1 MSDTPEDHGVSDTPE
16 DDGVPDDT
24 PEANPTSR
32 ATPNRLADETS
43 PYLLQHANNP
53 VDWYP
58 WGDEAF
64 ELARAEDRPVLLSVG
79 YSACHWCHVMAH
91 ESFEN
96 DEIADQ
102 MNRDF
107 VNIKVD
113 REERPDVDSVY
124 MTFTQAMTGQG
135 GWPMTVFLTP
145 DREPFFAGTYFP
157 PADGHG
163 RPGFPRLLEGIRN
176 AWDGDRDNVLS
187 TASNVTAQMRER
199 GNAADGD
206 SSASLSPE
214 LATQAAEALRSAYDA
229 TYGGFGGAPKF
240 PSPGNLEFLLM
251 HHQRLGGDTG
261 SPSAREMV
269 LYTLRQM
276 WAGGMYDHLG
286 GGFARYSVDE
296 QWLVPH
302 FEKMLYD
309 NAQLV
314 RVYLHAFQLTGD
326 PFFER
331 VVRETLTYM
340 AREMTAPEGG
350 WYAAQDAD
358 SEGVEGK
365 FFVWTTEQI
374 DAVLGKDDGAIFRT
388 VFNVENNGNFSD
400 PHHPELMWRS
410 VLSQPRPIRALTAEL
425 GLKADAI
432 QERVD
437 ALRTRMF
444 EARSGRIPP
453 GLDDKVLTSWNG
465 LMLAAVAEAGRVLGD
480 PEYIEAATRNAAFVR
495 ETMWQDGRLRHTYK
509 AGIAR
514 VDGLLEDY
522 AYYALGL
529 VELYRAT
536 GDLAH
541 LEWAREL
548 FEVILERFQDTP
560 TEQGGTG
567 GFFETPSDG
576 EALVLR
582 QKPLFDAPTPSG
594 NGATAL
600 LAATLARYFGE
611 PAWDRI
617 ARETV
622 AAAQDRIA
630 QAASGF
636 GSMLQAAE
644 LLLAPHREVAIVGPP
659 EARAPYERT
668 FAQRFLPTVT
678 LALAEGSTS
687 GTAEDSTSG
696 TANAAGGIPLLEN
709 RDVPPGAAAG
719 AAAFVCHDFICELPT
734 TSSDA
739 FAAQLDELTR
749 TS

>member
-1 MSDTPEDHGVSDTPE
+1 MSDSSEATPP
-16 DDGVPDDT
+16 
-24 PEANPTSR
+24 PEATR
-32 ATPNRLADETS
+32 NRLATETS
-43 PYLLQHANNP
+43 PYLLQHADNP

-64 ELARAEDRPVLLSVG
+64 DRARSEDKPILLSVG

-96 DEIADQ
+96 DDIAEQ

-135 GWPMTVFLTP
+135 GWPMTVFMTP
-145 DREPFFAGTYFP
+145 DLEPFYAGTYFP
-157 PADGHG
+157 PEDGFG
-163 RPGFPRLLEGIRN
+163 RPAFPRLLEGIRD
-176 AWDGDRDNVLS
+176 AWDSDRDNVLS
-187 TASNVTAQMRER
+187 SAANITAQMREQA
-199 GNAADGD
+199 NHVAGD
-206 SSASLSPE
+206 SSAALTPDITAS
-214 LATQAAEALRSAYDA
+214 AAGALRSAYDA
-229 TYGGFGGAPKF
+229 TWGGFGGAPKF

-251 HHQRLGGDTG
+251 HHQRLSGDSG

-326 PFFER
+326 PFYER
-331 VVRETLTYM
+331 VVRETLAYI
-340 AREMTAPEGG
+340 AREMTSPEGG

-374 DAVLGKDDGAIFRT
+374 DAVVGDDDGALIRT
-388 VFNVENNGNFSD
+388 VFNVEAQGNFND

-410 VLSQPRPIRALTAEL
+410 VLSQPRPARGLAAEL
-425 GLKADAI
+425 GLEPAELEA
-432 QERVD
+432 RVD
-437 ALRTRMF
+437 TLRERLF
-444 EARSGRIPP
+444 EARSGRVPP

-465 LMLAAVAEAGRVLGD
+465 LMLAAFAEAGRVLDEPG
-480 PEYIEAATRNAAFVR
+480 YIEAAERNAEFTRAQ
-495 ETMWQDGRLRHTYK
+495 MWQNGRLRHTYK
-509 AGIAR
+509 NGDAR
-514 VDGLLEDY
+514 VDGLIEDY

-529 VELYRAT
+529 IELYRAT
-536 GDLAH
+536 GDLPH
-541 LEWAREL
+541 LEWAAEL
-548 FEVILERFQDTP
+548 FEVILERFRDASP
-560 TEQGGTG
+560 DDGGDG
-567 GFFETPSDG
+567 AFFETPSDG
-576 EALVLR
+576 EALLLR

-600 LAATLARYFGE
+600 LAATLARYYGE
-611 PAWDRI
+611 PAWDRV
-617 ARETV
+617 AREV
-622 AAAQDRIA
+622 VSSAQDRIA
-630 QAASGF
+630 GAASGF

-644 LLLAPHREVAIVGPP
+644 LLLAPHREIAIVGPP
-659 EARAPYERT
+659 EARAPYERA
-668 FAQRFLPTVT
+668 FAARFLPSVT
-678 LALAEGSTS
+678 LAPATG
-687 GTAEDSTSG
+687 
-696 TANAAGGIPLLEN
+696 AGDLPLLED
-709 RDVPPGAAAG
+709 RDPPADSEVAT
-719 AAAFVCHDFICELPT
+719 FVCHDFVCELPT
-734 TSSDA
+734 TSVA
-739 FAAQLDELTR
+739 TFEEQLEALTAGH
-749 TS
+749 

>member
-1 MSDTPEDHGVSDTPE
+1 MPENS
-16 DDGVPDDT
+16 
-24 PEANPTSR
+24 EATSTSR
-32 ATPNRLADETS
+32 GAQNRLSDETS
-43 PYLLQHANNP
+43 PYLLQHADNP

-64 ELARAEDRPVLLSVG
+64 ELARSEDRPILLSVG

-145 DREPFFAGTYFP
+145 DLEPFYAGTYFP
-157 PADGHG
+157 PADGFG

-176 AWDGDRDNVLS
+176 AWDGDRENVLS
-187 TASNVTAQMRER
+187 SAAQVTEQMRE
-199 GNAADGD
+199 AANRSAGD
-206 SSASLSPE
+206 ASAGLSADLPVR
-214 LATQAAEALRSAYDA
+214 AAEALRSAFDA
-229 TYGGFGGAPKF
+229 NWGGFGGAPKF

-269 LYTLRQM
+269 LHTLRQM

-286 GGFARYSVDE
+286 GGFARYSVDAK
-296 QWLVPH
+296 WLVPH

-331 VVRETLTYM
+331 VVRETLEYVR
-340 AREMTAPEGG
+340 REMTSPEGG

-358 SEGVEGK
+358 SEGIEGK
-365 FFVWTTEQI
+365 FFVWTPEQI
-374 DAVLGKDDGAIFRT
+374 DAVLGDDDGTFFRA
-388 VFNVENNGNFSD
+388 VFDVQPGGNFTD
-400 PHHPELMWRS
+400 PHHAELTGRS
-410 VLSQPRPIRALTAEL
+410 VLSRPRPAQELTAEL
-425 GLKADAI
+425 GLDADAL
-432 QERVD
+432 EARVD
-437 ALRTRMF
+437 ALRERLF
-444 EARSGRIPP
+444 EARSARIAP

-465 LMLAAVAEAGRVLGD
+465 LMLEAVAEAGRVLGD
-480 PEYIEAATRNAAFVR
+480 DAYLEVAATNAAFVR
-495 ETMWQDGRLRHTYK
+495 EQMWRDGRLLHTYK
-509 AGIAR
+509 GGVAR
-514 VDGLLEDY
+514 VDGMLEDCS
-522 AYYALGL
+522 YYALGL
-529 VELYRAT
+529 LELYRAT
-536 GDLAH
+536 GELAH

-548 FEVILERFQDTP
+548 FEVILARFRD
-560 TEQGGTG
+560 EEGS

-611 PAWDRI
+611 PEWDRI
-617 ARETV
+617 ARETI
-622 AAAQDRIA
+622 AGAQDRIA
-630 QAASGF
+630 QAATGF
-636 GSMLQAAE
+636 GSMLQSAE
-644 LLLAPHREVAIVGPP
+644 LLLAPHREVAIVGPAK
-659 EARAPYERT
+659 ARSSYERV
-668 FAQRFLPTVT
+668 FAERFLPTVT
-678 LALAEGSTS
+678 LA
-687 GTAEDSTSG
+687 TADG
-696 TANAAGGIPLLEN
+696 AGGIPLLED
-709 RDVPPGAAAG
+709 RDVPAGAADG
-719 AAAFVCHDFICELPT
+719 AAAFVCHDFVCELPT
-734 TSSDA
+734 TSSEA
-739 FAAQLDELTR
+739 FAAQLDGLT
-749 TS
+749 TAQ